1 MELAK
6 FRQVQA
12 TTTRPAQQARF
23 QRLDQRHRLSRTP
36 RGGGASRKTG
46 ARTDAGTR
54 SYAADAGPSTDAV
67 PRPSL
72 GLLPGAFML
81 VHRPFRQVQAIV
93 LLVSACDLPFNTQ

>member
-23 QRLDQRHRLSRTP
+23 QRLDQRHRLSRTDP
-36 RGGGASRKTG
+36 G

-54 SYAADAGPSTDAV
+54 SYAADACTSTDAV

-93 LLVSACDLPFNTQ
+93 LLVSTCDLPFNTQ